1 MSNVRFLEAIL
12 GGPVLADGAMGT
24 MLQWHGMDAGE
35 CPELWNVEHP
45 DAVKHV
51 CTAYVEAGSDV
62 ISTNTFGGTRIKLAC
77 YGLENRAAELNAAGV
92 SLARHAAGDE
102 CFVMA
107 SLGPT
112 GQFLEPLGN
121 LRFADV
127 SDAFAEAA
135 GAQASAGA
143 DAILLE
149 TFSDL
154 DELKAAL
161 EGARRSGLPCLCT
174 MAFDTGGRTMMGVRP
189 SSAASELTSAGA
201 DGVGANCGVGP
212 EGMLQVISEIRASTD
227 IPVIAQPNAG
237 LPKVMGGQVVYDAT
251 PAELAGFAVECA
263 RLGVNV
269 VGACCGST
277 PDHIREMKKRL
288 KV

>member
-1 MSNVRFLEAIL
+1 
-12 GGPVLADGAMGT
+12 
-24 MLQWHGMDAGE
+24 
-35 CPELWNVEHP
+35 
-45 DAVKHV
+45 
-51 CTAYVEAGSDV
+51 
-62 ISTNTFGGTRIKLAC
+62 
-77 YGLENRAAELNAAGV
+77 
-92 SLARHAAGDE
+92 
-102 CFVMA
+102 
-107 SLGPT
+107 
-112 GQFLEPLGN
+112 
-121 LRFADV
+121 
-127 SDAFAEAA
+127 
-135 GAQASAGA
+135 
-143 DAILLE
+143 
-149 TFSDL
+149 
-154 DELKAAL
+154 
-161 EGARRSGLPCLCT
+161 
-174 MAFDTGGRTMMGVRP
+174 MGVKP